1 MSNIF
6 VNSTV
11 SKVLRNK
18 EKYLYQEDGSRSP
31 VRKAKGKFPDIE
43 RALSNWAK
51 NHQKQGLPL
60 TDALIKE
67 KFRFFATT
75 VGSSESLPKAN
86 NNSWLEKFKQKN
98 NLMGAK
104 SRKSSVVEETEAAS
118 NPGSGTHTPSNTSP
132 TSPPPAK
139 EASPAA
145 MSVTKSEDPTKIES
159 PDAFV
164 DYAASHN
171 HKPYHSL
178 SNASLA
184 SAFTDASQTDA
195 FSTGP
200 QSPTSPPFFSPDT
213 SSPFIPPGQVRLPS
227 ANASNFQR
235 PRSQTF
241 PMLGVEPYASPPSSE
256 PLTPKYVSS
265 TVLES
270 PMTELSNPLATV
282 EEAAA
287 SGSSMHPPP
296 PPHSAVSDA
305 VITTAGISAPMLQTQ
320 ATPTLSLSSPIT
332 PSSAISSVQPGSP
345 TLEDTRR
352 ALEIVMSYLQQ
363 QPSGGLVEPKDLIV
377 MGGLM
382 ERLKLQ
388 GSRQGSV
395 STPGGGEMPGG
406 MHRIPSGDFKSMLA
420 RE

>member
-1 MSNIF
+1 
-6 VNSTV
+6 
-11 SKVLRNK
+11 VLRNK
-18 EKYLYQEDGSRSP
+18 EKYLHQEDGSRSP

-51 NHQKQGLPL
+51 NHQRQGLPL

-98 NLMGAK
+98 NLMGSK
-104 SRKSSVVEETEAAS
+104 SRKGSFVDEIEGAS
-118 NPGSGTHTPSNTSP
+118 NPGSGSHSPNNTSP
-132 TSPPPAK
+132 TSPQK
-139 EASPAA
+139 EGSPTA
-145 MSVTKSEDPTKIES
+145 MSVTKSEDAHKTES
-159 PDAFV
+159 PDTYV
-164 DYAASHN
+164 DFSAQG

-184 SAFTDASQTDA
+184 STFTDGAHSSS
-195 FSTGP
+195 FSPAP
-200 QSPTSPPFFSPDT
+200 QSPTSPFFAPET
-213 SSPFIPPGQVRLPS
+213 TSPFIPQGTGRLVP
-227 ANASNFQR
+227 ANIGSNYSR

-241 PMLGVEPYASPPSSE
+241 PMLGVEPYVSPPSSE

-270 PMTELSNPLATV
+270 PMTEMSNPLATV
-282 EEAAA
+282 DE
-287 SGSSMHPPP
+287 GSVATMQPPP
-296 PPHSAVSDA
+296 PPHSTMSEAI
-305 VITTAGISAPMLQTQ
+305 ITTSGISAPMLQTQ
-320 ATPTLSLSSPIT
+320 ATPSLTHSSPIT
-332 PSSAISSVQPGSP
+332 PSSAISSVPPGSP
-345 TLEDTRR
+345 TLEETRR
-352 ALEIVMSYLQQ
+352 ALEVVMSYLQH
-363 QPSGGLVEPKDLIV
+363 QPSITVEPKELIT

-395 STPGGGEMPGG
+395 SAGVSTPGGIGVEMPGG
-406 MHRIPSGDFKSMLA
+406 MHRIPSGDFKNMLA

>member
-1 MSNIF
+1 M
-6 VNSTV
+6 
-11 SKVLRNK
+11 
-18 EKYLYQEDGSRSP
+18 
-31 VRKAKGKFPDIE
+31 
-43 RALSNWAK
+43 
-51 NHQKQGLPL
+51 

-104 SRKSSVVEETEAAS
+104 SRKSSIVEETEAAS

-132 TSPPPAK
+132 TSPPPGK

-145 MSVTKSEDPTKIES
+145 MSVTKSEDQTKIES
-159 PDAFV
+159 PDTFV
-164 DYAASHN
+164 DFSGN

-200 QSPTSPPFFSPDT
+200 QSPSSPPFFSPDT
-213 SSPFIPPGQVRLPS
+213 SSPFIPSGQVRLPS

-241 PMLGVEPYASPPSSE
+241 PMLGIEPYVSPPSSE

-270 PMTELSNPLATV
+270 PMTEMSNPLSAV
-282 EEAAA
+282 EEAA
-287 SGSSMHPPP
+287 SGSSMQPPP
-296 PPHSAVSDA
+296 PPHSAVSDT
-305 VITTAGISAPMLQTQ
+305 VITTAGISAPMLQTHT
-320 ATPTLSLSSPIT
+320 TPALSLSPIT
-332 PSSAISSVQPGSP
+332 PSSAVSSVQPGSP

-352 ALEIVMSYLQQ
+352 ALEVVMTYLQH
-363 QPSGGLVEPKDLIV
+363 QPSGLVEPKDLMV

-395 STPGGGEMPGG
+395 STGVGTPGGEMPGG
-406 MHRIPSGDFKSMLA
+406 MHRIPSGDFKNMLA

>member
-1 MSNIF
+1 M
-6 VNSTV
+6 
-11 SKVLRNK
+11 RNK

-104 SRKSSVVEETEAAS
+104 SRKSSVVEEAEAAS

-132 TSPPPAK
+132 TSPPPGK
-139 EASPAA
+139 EASPAV

-159 PDAFV
+159 PDNFV
-164 DYAASHN
+164 DFS

-184 SAFTDASQTDA
+184 SAFTDASGTDA

-213 SSPFIPPGQVRLPS
+213 SSPFIPQGQVRLPS
-227 ANASNFQR
+227 ANASNFHR

-241 PMLGVEPYASPPSSE
+241 PMLGVEPYVSPPSSE

-270 PMTELSNPLATV
+270 PMTEMSNPLATV
-282 EEAAA
+282 EEAT
-287 SGSSMHPPP
+287 SGSSMQPPP
-296 PPHSAVSDA
+296 PPHCTVSDA
-305 VITTAGISAPMLQTQ
+305 IITTAGISAPMLQTQ
-320 ATPTLSLSSPIT
+320 ATPALSLSSPIT
-332 PSSAISSVQPGSP
+332 PSSAISSIQPSSP

-352 ALEIVMSYLQQ
+352 ALEIVMTYLQH
-363 QPSGGLVEPKDLIV
+363 QPSGLVEPKDLMV

-395 STPGGGEMPGG
+395 STGVGTPSGGEMPGG

>member
-1 MSNIF
+1 MHD
-6 VNSTV
+6 STV

-18 EKYLYQEDGSRSP
+18 EKYLYQDDGSRSP

-104 SRKSSVVEETEAAS
+104 SRKSSTADETEGTS
-118 NPGSGTHTPSNTSP
+118 NPGSGTHSPNNTSP
-132 TSPPPAK
+132 TSPDPGK
-139 EASPAA
+139 EGSPTA
-145 MSVTKSEDPTKIES
+145 MSVTKSEDGPKLES
-159 PDAFV
+159 PDTFV
-164 DYAASHN
+164 DFTGHG

-184 SAFTDASQTDA
+184 STFTDTAHSSS
-195 FSTGP
+195 FSPGP
-200 QSPTSPPFFSPDT
+200 QSPTSSFFSTDT
-213 SSPFIPPGQVRLPS
+213 ASPFIPPGQSGMPTPS
-227 ANASNFQR
+227 ASNFSR

-241 PMLGVEPYASPPSSE
+241 PMLGVEPYVSPPSSE

-282 EEAAA
+282 EEG
-287 SGSSMHPPP
+287 SVSSMHPPP
-296 PPHSAVSDA
+296 PPHSTMAEA
-305 VITTAGISAPMLQTQ
+305 TITTTGISAPMLQTQ
-320 ATPTLSLSSPIT
+320 ATPSLSHSSPIT
-332 PSSAISSVQPGSP
+332 PSSAISSVAPGSP
-345 TLEDTRR
+345 TLDETRR
-352 ALEIVMSYLQQ
+352 ALEVVMSYLQH
-363 QPSGGLVEPKDLIV
+363 QPAISVEPKELIT

-395 STPGGGEMPGG
+395 SAGVSTPGGIGVEMPGG

-420 RE
+420 RSE

>member
-1 MSNIF
+1 
-6 VNSTV
+6 
-11 SKVLRNK
+11 
-18 EKYLYQEDGSRSP
+18 

-104 SRKSSVVEETEAAS
+104 SRKSSIVEEAEAAS
-118 NPGSGTHTPSNTSP
+118 NPGSGAHSPSNTSP
-132 TSPPPAK
+132 TSPPPGK
-139 EASPAA
+139 EPSPAA
-145 MSVTKSEDPTKIES
+145 MSVTKSEDLTKIES

-164 DYAASHN
+164 DFSGPQS

-213 SSPFIPPGQVRLPS
+213 SSPFIPSGHVRLPS

-241 PMLGVEPYASPPSSE
+241 PMLGVEPYVSPPSSE

-270 PMTELSNPLATV
+270 PMTEMSNPLTAV
-282 EEAAA
+282 EEAA
-287 SGSSMHPPP
+287 SSMQPPP
-296 PPHSAVSDA
+296 PPHGAVSEA
-305 VITTAGISAPMLQTQ
+305 VITTAGISAPMLQTH
-320 ATPTLSLSSPIT
+320 ATPSLSHSSPIT
-332 PSSAISSVQPGSP
+332 PSSAISSIQPSSP

-352 ALEIVMSYLQQ
+352 ALEVVMSYLQH
-363 QPSGGLVEPKDLIV
+363 QPSGLVEPKDLIV

-395 STPGGGEMPGG
+395 STGVGTPGGEMPGG
-406 MHRIPSGDFKSMLA
+406 MHRIPSGDFKIMLA